1 MSSTSLLKALHG
13 LVHCKV
19 VFCTLLQKGI
29 HQKEHSYADVGYF
42 ARIFNTLPNFFS
54 NCTSLVVD
62 RSNATVLNFIWPY
75 RLCSILTVA
84 PVLSVIECMHAYKR
98 FERIFAS
105 SLVATCLNM
114 LYVSRWMKT

>member
-19 VFCTLLQKGI
+19 VFCTLLQKGT

-42 ARIFNTLPNFFS
+42 ARISNKLPNFFS

-62 RSNATVLNFIWPY
+62 RNDATVLNFIWPY
-75 RLCSILTVA
+75 RLCSIFDRCS
-84 PVLSVIECMHAYKR
+84 SVECD
-98 FERIFAS
+98 
-105 SLVATCLNM
+105 
-114 LYVSRWMKT
+114 